1 MRVVVV
7 GAGIV
12 GAATAHALAAR
23 GVDVDL
29 LDAGELSGGTTRLG
43 EGNVLCSDK
52 DAGPQLDLAVVGV
65 GAFAD
70 IERRYGELA
79 RIRRKGA
86 LVVHRDAAGLA
97 AEPARL
103 ERLAAAGVRCAWLE
117 PEQARALEPGL
128 APDLLGASYFPDDLQ
143 SDARAIARG
152 MALEP
157 RAAGARIR
165 THTSVKMILPGEG
178 VRLADET
185 LRADAVVLAAGPW
198 SAELARGAGLELPLE
213 PRKGQL
219 VRLDPGAVTVR
230 HKVFDGGYLAAV
242 AAPAAELQLSTVL
255 ETTWRGDVLV
265 GSSRERRGFDTSPDP
280 AVTQALLERAAR
292 LIPGVAQL
300 TPADAWA
307 GLRPWL
313 PDGLPALGPSR
324 AVPGLWVAT
333 GHEGA
338 GVGLGPIS
346 GELVAT
352 ALCGERPALGL
363 APFDPDRFAGAR
375 AGRPARGHRPPGSA
389 G

>member
-1 MRVVVV
+1 VKVVVV

-12 GAATAHALAAR
+12 GAATTYALAMR

-29 LDAGELSGGTTRLG
+29 LDAGEVSGGTTGLG

-52 DAGPQLDLAVVGV
+52 RGGPELELAVLGRD
-65 GAFAD
+65 AFDD

-86 LVVHRDAAGLA
+86 LVVHREEAGLA

-103 ERLAAAGVRCAWLE
+103 ERLRAAGVRCVLLE
-117 PEQARALEPGL
+117 PGQARALEPGL
-128 APDLLGASYFPDDLQ
+128 AHDLLGASLFPDDLQ
-143 SDARAIARG
+143 CDPRAIARAL
-152 MALEP
+152 ALEA

-165 THTSVKMILPGEG
+165 TGTRVEQILPGEG
-178 VRLADET
+178 VRTARGVR
-185 LRADAVVLAAGPW
+185 RADAVVLAAGPW

-219 VRLDPGAVTVR
+219 VRLGRGPFTVR

-242 AAPAAELQLSTVL
+242 AAPEAELQVSTVL
-255 ETTWRGDVLV
+255 ETTWQGKVLV
-265 GSSRERRGFDTSPDP
+265 GSSRERRGFDTSVDP
-280 AVTQALLERAAR
+280 ALTAVLLERAAQVM
-292 LIPGVAQL
+292 PGVAGL
-300 TPADAWA
+300 AADASWA

-313 PDGLPALGPSR
+313 PDGLPALGRSR
-324 AVPGLWVAT
+324 TGLWVAT

-346 GELVAT
+346 GELLA
-352 ALCGERPALGL
+352 AAISGETPALDL
-363 APFDPDRFAGAR
+363 APFDPDRFGAAADAGPPAT
-375 AGRPARGHRPPGSA
+375 APRPPAARG
-389 G
+389 

>member
-1 MRVVVV
+1 VRVAVV

-12 GAATAHALAAR
+12 GAATAYALAAR
-23 GVDVDL
+23 GVEVDL
-29 LDAGELSGGTTRLG
+29 FDAGEVSGGTTGLG

-52 DAGPQLDLAVVGV
+52 DAGPELELAVMGR
-65 GAFAD
+65 GAFDD
-70 IERRYGELA
+70 IALRYGEVA

-86 LVVHRDAAGLA
+86 LVVHRDPAGLD

-103 ERLAAAGVRCAWLE
+103 ERLAAAGVRCVLLE

-128 APDLLGASYFPDDLQ
+128 ATDLLGASYFPDDLQ
-143 SDARAIARG
+143 CDPRGIARG
-152 MALEP
+152 MALEA

-165 THTSVKMILPGEG
+165 THTRVQAIVPGEG
-178 VRLADET
+178 VRVAGET

-219 VRLDPGAVTVR
+219 VRLDWGPVTVR

-242 AAPAAELQLSTVL
+242 AAPTPDLQLSTVI
-255 ETTWRGDVLV
+255 ETTWQGKVLV
-265 GSSRERRGFDTSPDP
+265 GSSRERRGFDVAVDP
-280 AVTQALLERAAR
+280 AISEALLERAAR

-300 TPADAWA
+300 EPDHAWA

-324 AVPGLWVAT
+324 ALPGLWVAT

-346 GELVAT
+346 GELLAG
-352 ALCGERPALGL
+352 ALCGERPPLDL
-363 APFDPDRFAGAR
+363 APFDPDRFARAR
-375 AGRPARGHRPPGSA
+375 SDPAATARRSPAPDG
-389 G
+389 